1 MYFNFHMRLSV
12 YRYGEPF
19 GVRFHRIVF
28 QHSVA
33 HFSDETV
40 VDSDS
45 TPIVSSLETLMT
57 QSSR

>member
-1 MYFNFHMRLSV
+1 MRLSV